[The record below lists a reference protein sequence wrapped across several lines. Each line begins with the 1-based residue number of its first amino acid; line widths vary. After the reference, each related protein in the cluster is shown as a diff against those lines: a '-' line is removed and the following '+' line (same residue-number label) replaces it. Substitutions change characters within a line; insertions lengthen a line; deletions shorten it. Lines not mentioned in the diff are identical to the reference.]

1 MGGQNAYLTV
11 YLALCMTLILSLY
24 LVLIEGARQ
33 NGARLE
39 SACAAEIGMQS
50 ILAEYHRELLEQYN
64 LFAIDSSY
72 GTEISGRKN
81 TEDHLMHYVEKN
93 LGTGASHS
101 GNYVYRDFFGLSAT
115 DARLTKVSVLTDG
128 GGAVFRRCAIDAV
141 RDDMGLQLLEDLQEW
156 MHVIEINGLDRTDV
170 EEEKKQLDESLEEY
184 NGMEVQVSDTE
195 SVLVDL
201 ENPTARLEAKKN
213 LGILYLVIEDKQA
226 ISENRIR
233 QEKLIMN
240 RMHSGQV
247 TRGDVAVESADGIT
261 DRFLFQEYL
270 LRYMGHYGSEREEDA
285 LKYQVEYL
293 LAGRESDVD
302 NLKSA
307 ANRLFAFREAANVL
321 YLLKDAEKNAEVK
334 ALATALGGFLP
345 IPGLLQLIEAVIL
358 FGWASAE
365 SIHDVKVLLNG
376 GKVPLVKDGATW
388 HYSLESA
395 LRGELTDGPEGGEG
409 LSYEDYL
416 RIFMM
421 LTNLD
426 TLTARAMNVVEA
438 DIRMT
443 AGNAAFRMDVCYDRL
458 EAEVWTKSS
467 FGCEYRIMRTGTYH

>member
-1 MGGQNAYLTV
+1 MRGQNAYLTV
-11 YLALCMTLILSLY
+11 YLALCVTLILSLY

-39 SACAAEIGMQS
+39 SACAAEVGMQS

-72 GTEISGRKN
+72 GTATSGRKN

-93 LGTGASHS
+93 LGTGDSHS
-101 GNYVYRDFFGLSAT
+101 GSYVYRDFFGLSAT

-128 GGAVFRRCAIDAV
+128 RGAVFRRCAIDAV

-170 EEEKKQLDESLEEY
+170 EEEKKQLDQSLEEY
-184 NGMEVQVSDTE
+184 NGVEVQVSDTE

-240 RMHSGQV
+240 RMHNGQV

-270 LRYMGHYGSEREEDA
+270 LRYMGRYGSEREEDA
-285 LKYQVEYL
+285 LKYQIEYL

-307 ANRLFAFREAANVL
+307 ANRLLAFREAANVL
-321 YLLKDAEKNAEVK
+321 YLLTNAEKNAEVK

-365 SIHDVKVLLNG
+365 SIHDVKILLNG

-395 LRGELTDGPEGGEG
+395 LRGELTDEPEGGEG

-421 LTNLD
+421 LTSLD
-426 TLTARAMNVVEA
+426 TLTARAMNLVEA

-467 FGCEYRIMRTGTYH
+467 FGCEYRILRTGTYH